1 MMAAEQLLEREVT
14 IGNTM
19 GLHARPAAMLAKIAN
34 GYDAE
39 LTLQKLG
46 PGTPSEE
53 VNCGSI
59 LELMMLA
66 AGKGTRLRLRS
77 IQGAEARAVF
87 DSAVQLFQSKFGEE

>member
-53 VNCGSI
+53 VNCGSF
-59 LELMMLA
+59 LELLMLA
-66 AGKGTRLRLRS
+66 AGKGTRLRLRAS
-77 IQGAEARAVF
+77 GAEARAVF